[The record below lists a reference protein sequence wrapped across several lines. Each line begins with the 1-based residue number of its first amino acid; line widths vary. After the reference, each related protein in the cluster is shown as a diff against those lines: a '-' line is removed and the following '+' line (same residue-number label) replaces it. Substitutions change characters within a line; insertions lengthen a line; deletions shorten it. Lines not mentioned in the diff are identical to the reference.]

1 MTLASALYEGT
12 VVHLRLRP
20 RRHRLGYGVFALLVD
35 LDELDA
41 LPARLRLLSR
51 NRFNLFSFHDRDYGA
66 RSAEPLKAQVA
77 RHLAAAGIEGGGPIR
92 LLTMPRM
99 LGYAF
104 NPLSV
109 YFCHTPEGRLSAVLY
124 EVSNTFGERHSY
136 LIPVEPGTEGRVV
149 QRTEKRF
156 FVSPFLGMDLDYT
169 FRLRPPGERLMVSI
183 VARDR
188 EGTVLSAVQEAE
200 RRPLT
205 DGALARA
212 FVNFPLMTLKV
223 IVGIHW
229 EALLIWLKGIPL
241 RPRPAPPREGVTVGQ
256 ATENGERL
264 GWRPRA
270 TRARIEAAPTQ
281 RPLGSVASAPPSS
294 PV

>member
-20 RRHRLGYGVFALLVD
+20 RRHRLGYGVFALLLD
-35 LDELDA
+35 LDEIDA
-41 LPARLRLLSR
+41 LSARLRLFSR
-51 NRFNLFSFHDRDYGA
+51 NRFNLFSFHDRDYGG
-66 RSAEPLKAQVA
+66 RSREPLQAQIA

-92 LLTMPRM
+92 LLTMPRV

-104 NPLSV
+104 NPLSI
-109 YFCHTPEGRLSAVLY
+109 YFCHTGAGRLSAVLY

-136 LIPVEPGTEGRVV
+136 LIPVAPGCEARVV

-156 FVSPFLGMDLDYT
+156 FVSPFLDMNLDYT
-169 FRLRPPGERLMVSI
+169 FRLHPPGERLVVSI

-188 EGTVLSAVQEAE
+188 DGTVLSAVEEAR

-212 FVNFPLMTLKV
+212 FVNFPLVTLKV
-223 IVGIHW
+223 ILGIHW

-241 RPRPAPPREGVTVGQ
+241 RPRPAPPREGVTVGR
-256 ATENGERL
+256 AAEKGERL

-270 TRARIEAAPTQ
+270 TLARIEAAP
-281 RPLGSVASAPPSS
+281 RPLGSAASAPPSS
-294 PV
+294 TV